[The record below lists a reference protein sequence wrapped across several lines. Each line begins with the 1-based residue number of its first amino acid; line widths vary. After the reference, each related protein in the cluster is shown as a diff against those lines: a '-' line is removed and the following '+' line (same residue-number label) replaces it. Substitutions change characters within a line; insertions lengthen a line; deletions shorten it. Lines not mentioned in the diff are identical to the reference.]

1 MAAVDTLGVFAV
13 MQRMRAVVLEDGID
27 LNQVMRAACKSHT
40 ERTLCHIGNVPF
52 SMALS
57 KTFGRMKLSRPT
69 IDAICA
75 SFPAGPADEHNG
87 GFEAV
92 SWKQFVFEL
101 GTMTPSTPRQSAM
114 SELRT
119 VLQAMRRH
127 VDTRQFDLLGTFW
140 TAMRSGRERAIGFM
154 DKALFKSV
162 LLHAFAG
169 LAHALRPSVVDQICL
184 VWRFGEPDMYGGYV
198 AVNWKKFCPDL
209 MDMEPEEATANPNP
223 NPNPIP
229 HPKKP

>member
-75 SFPAGPADEHNG
+75 SFPAGPADEHTVCVRARHDDALHASAERDVGAADGAAGNAAARG
-87 GFEAV
+87 HPAIRPAGDVLDGDAQRAREGHRLHGQGIVQVGAPARV
-92 SWKQFVFEL
+92 RW
-101 GTMTPSTPRQSAM
+101 PRARVAAERGRSDLPRVA
-114 SELRT
+114 LRR
-119 VLQAMRRH
+119 ARH
-127 VDTRQFDLLGTFW
+127 VRRLRGRQLEEVLPRPDGHG
-140 TAMRSGRERAIGFM
+140 AGGGDRS
-154 DKALFKSV
+154 
-162 LLHAFAG
+162 
-169 LAHALRPSVVDQICL
+169 P
-184 VWRFGEPDMYGGYV
+184 
-198 AVNWKKFCPDL
+198 
-209 MDMEPEEATANPNP
+209 
-223 NPNPIP
+223 
-229 HPKKP
+229 